1 MTGTHD
7 EDRLLDLL
15 TEKLERPLTPAERA
29 ELDKLL
35 TANPHWRRHDLAY
48 AAAAI
53 HQAMEPGIEDMPEDV
68 KARLIG
74 RVVGEAVRT
83 PNVVQAPSERT
94 LDPTQPLREVP
105 SNVVRGPWKART
117 LVPWMAA
124 AAAILIAVVGW
135 WPRLEGG
142 GALVSRDPSTTRE
155 ELAKDP
161 TSVIVAWSQTDDV
174 LGKTVKGDVVW
185 SPSKQT
191 GYMRFKGLAANDPRL
206 AQYQLW
212 IFDAERDE
220 RYPVDGGVFDISAA
234 VTDENGDAIVPI
246 VPKVPVRK
254 VTLFAVTLE
263 KPGGVVVST
272 RERLVAL
279 GKVG

>member
-1 MTGTHD
+1 MTGASK
-7 EDRLLDLL
+7 EEERLVDLL
-15 TEKLERPLTPAERA
+15 TEKLERALTPAERA

-35 TANPHWRRHDLAY
+35 TAHPHWRRHDLAY

-53 HQAMEPGIEDMPEDV
+53 HMALEPGIEDMPDDV

-83 PNVVQAPSERT
+83 PSAPAVAERT

-135 WPRLEGG
+135 WPRLDPNAPVVEV
-142 GALVSRDPSTTRE
+142 ASRDD
-155 ELAKDP
+155 LAKDP

-174 LGKTVKGDVVW
+174 LGKTVTGDVVW
-185 SPSKQT
+185 SASKQT

-212 IFDAERDE
+212 IFDAARDE
-220 RYPVDGGVFDISAA
+220 RYPVDGGVFDIAA
-234 VTDENGDAIVPI
+234 ATTNEKGETIVPI
-246 VPKVPVRK
+246 VPKVPVSK

>member
-1 MTGTHD
+1 MTSTND

-15 TEKLERPLTPAERA
+15 TEKMERSLTAGERA

-35 TANPHWRRHDLAY
+35 TANPQWRRHDLAY

-74 RVVGEAVRT
+74 RVVGEATRSSNSPMT
-83 PNVVQAPSERT
+83 TTAQPERT
-94 LDPTQPLREVP
+94 LDPTQPLRRVP
-105 SNVVRGPWKART
+105 AQVIRGPWRAKT

-124 AAAILIAVVGW
+124 AAAVLIAVVGW

-142 GALVSRDPSTTRE
+142 GQLVSRDQI
-155 ELAKDP
+155 AKDP
-161 TSVIVAWSQTDDV
+161 SSVIVAWSQTDDV
-174 LGKTVKGDVVW
+174 LGKTVTGDVVW

-212 IFDAERDE
+212 IFDAQRDD
-220 RYPVDGGVFDISAA
+220 RYPVDGGVFDIAA
-234 VTDENGDAIVPI
+234 ATTNADGEVIVPI
-246 VPKVPVRK
+246 VAKVPVGK
-254 VTLFAVTLE
+254 ATLFAVTLE

>member
-7 EDRLLDLL
+7 EERLLDLL
-15 TEKLERPLTPAERA
+15 TEKLERSLSPTEKA

-35 TANPHWRRHDLAY
+35 AANPQWRRHDLAY

-74 RVVGEAVRT
+74 RVVGEATRSSNATV
-83 PNVVQAPSERT
+83 PAQAERT

-105 SNVVRGPWKART
+105 ANVIRGPWRAKA

-135 WPRLEGG
+135 WPRLEGAATPNG
-142 GALVSRDPSTTRE
+142 FVSRDDI
-155 ELAKDP
+155 AKDP
-161 TSVIVAWSQTDDV
+161 KSVIVAWSQTDDV
-174 LGKTVKGDVVW
+174 LGKTVTGDVVW
-185 SPSKQT
+185 SPTKQT

-212 IFDAERDE
+212 IFDAERDD
-220 RYPVDGGVFDISAA
+220 RYPVDGGVFDIAA
-234 VTDENGDAIVPI
+234 ATTNGKGETIVPI
-246 VPKVPVRK
+246 VPRVPVGK